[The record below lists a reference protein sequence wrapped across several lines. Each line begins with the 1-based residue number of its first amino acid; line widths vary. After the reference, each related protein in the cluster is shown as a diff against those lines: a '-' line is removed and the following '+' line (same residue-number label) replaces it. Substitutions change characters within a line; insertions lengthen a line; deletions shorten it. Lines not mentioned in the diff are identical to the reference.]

1 MGIGKNLGNLIEN
14 TSAFQVEY
22 PHSDIHEGAIDTA
35 AGRPVHHWRHHH
47 HQASGWPIA
56 TTPSE
61 RRRVNQRKAFLWPI
75 TESANDQG
83 KKIKILTK
91 LILV

>member
-1 MGIGKNLGNLIEN
+1 MN
-14 TSAFQVEY
+14 
-22 PHSDIHEGAIDTA
+22 
-35 AGRPVHHWRHHH
+35 HWRHHH

-61 RRRVNQRKAFLWPI
+61 RRRVNQQKAFLWQI

-83 KKIKILTK
+83 KKNKILTK
-91 LILV
+91 LALVQCNLFSLSMIKFLLVINTNPNHELCAGMVAR